1 MKHPRKSL
9 DTVIH
14 APVRFSI
21 VAALAS
27 VDEADFK
34 TLRDTIEI
42 TDSALSKQIALLEQ
56 AGYVKVR
63 KAFVGKRARTWL
75 SLTGDGRTAFTRHLA
90 ALRDIAAWEPEPTS
104 EPEDHGAAENSS
116 P

>member
-1 MKHPRKSL
+1 MTHPRKSL
-9 DTVIH
+9 DSVIH

-21 VAALAS
+21 AAALAS

-34 TLRDTIEI
+34 TLRNIIEI
-42 TDSALSKQIALLEQ
+42 TDSALSKQISLLEQ

-75 SLTGDGRTAFTRHLA
+75 SLTGKGRTALGRHLN
-90 ALRDIAAWEPEPTS
+90 ALREIAAWDSQASPGDES
-104 EPEDHGAAENSS
+104 ET
-116 P
+116 

>member
-1 MKHPRKSL
+1 MHPRKSL

-21 VAALAS
+21 TAALAS

-34 TLRDTIEI
+34 ALREAVEI
-42 TDSALSKQIALLEQ
+42 TDSALSKQISLLEE

-75 SLTGDGRTAFTRHLA
+75 SLTPEGRAAFSRHLD
-90 ALRDIAAWEPEPTS
+90 ALREIAAWEPLDTGAPEPQDTS
-104 EPEDHGAAENSS
+104 GG
-116 P
+116 